1 MLLTKS
7 SVEKF
12 NLENA
17 VAPIASTFSIDSS
30 EFFDVP
36 GKQHYRL
43 LASIASNLSGA
54 VIIDIGSH
62 MGSSALALA
71 SNPANIVHSFD
82 IIQKIQPHSIPN
94 LHFHIADLWDTAVRE
109 QWKEIIL
116 RSKVILL
123 DIDPH
128 AGEYEYEFYQWLKWS
143 NYEGIMICDDIWYF
157 KEMRD
162 KFWYKIP
169 TDEKIDISWIGH
181 WSGTGVVSFVQQEY
195 EFETCLGVRAFNRVG
210 GQKLPAG
217 VSSPSPPVLE
227 NQNETVKVSPTT
239 VRNSPRTGGGMPPPT
254 IVTAYF
260 DLTRMPDASKSI
272 KDRPKDHYLNSST
285 TTLSLDQPMVVYCE
299 KDYLDELMS
308 KRPQHLHSITKFIVV
323 DFEDLPLT
331 QYRQKIIDNRIKN
344 PYRQDDRNTA
354 SYYLL
359 CMARYCLLQKTI
371 EENPFESTHFAWL
384 NICIERMG
392 YKNAQML
399 NDIFDGP
406 LRDKFSTIYIDY
418 IDKGLIENVPEYFQY
433 GRCSLCSG
441 FFTGRADY
449 MMTICTKIIDKFMLY
464 LEMGYGHADEQLYS
478 PVYFENQDM
487 FETYYGDYFQM
498 ITNYRGLYENA
509 RMPLDLVIPKS
520 AQAKDWITCR
530 NASKWVFDSHKNRR
544 IVLSGEEMNKCLYY
558 YRESSKELG
567 MMDEY

>member
-1 MLLTKS
+1 MHLTKS

-30 EFFDVP
+30 EFFDAP

-43 LASIASNLSGA
+43 LASIASKLNGA

-82 IIQKIQPHSIPN
+82 IIPKIQPHSVPN
-94 LHFHIADLWDTAVRE
+94 LHFHIADLWDTTVRE
-109 QWKEIIL
+109 QWKEFIL
-116 RSKVILL
+116 QSKVILL

-169 TDEKIDISWIGH
+169 SDEKIDISWIGH
-181 WSGTGVVSFVQQEY
+181 WSGTGVVSFVEQEY
-195 EFETCLGVRAFNRVG
+195 EFETCLGLRAFNKVG

-217 VSSPSPPVLE
+217 VSSPSP
-227 NQNETVKVSPTT
+227 T
-239 VRNSPRTGGGMPPPT
+239 T

-299 KDYLDELMS
+299 KDYLNELMS
-308 KRPQHLHSITKFIVV
+308 KRPQHLHSKTKFIVV
-323 DFEDLPLT
+323 NFEDLPLT

-344 PYRQDDRNTA
+344 PYQQDDRNTA

-359 CMARYCLLQKTI
+359 CMARYSLLQKTI
-371 EENPFESTHFAWL
+371 EENPFKSTHFAWL

-399 NDIFDGP
+399 NDVFDQP

-418 IDKGLIENVPEYFQY
+418 IDKSLIENVPEYFKY

-449 MMTICTKIIDKFMLY
+449 MSTICTKIIEKFLLF

-478 PVYFENQDM
+478 PVYFENKDM

-509 RMPLDLVIPKS
+509 KMPLDFVIPKS
-520 AQAKDWITCR
+520 ARARDWLTCK
-530 NASKWVFDSHKNRR
+530 NASKWVFDSHKNGK
-544 IVLSGEEMNKCLYY
+544 IVLSREELNKCLYY

-567 MMDEY
+567 MMEEYRETVKD